1 MNDGYIYSVKKTD
14 DDALETLIEKSNI
27 KADFTPRQMLND
39 QESARRVIKEL
50 KGKLDIETKKCDNI
64 EHHHPFVKDMTLEQ
78 LYTCHMYYEAKALI
92 DPIRGIPPKLKE
104 VEDVLKESEEEF
116 IHIAK
121 ELDLDILPTQ
131 EEVVEEAVAK
141 IVD

>member
-1 MNDGYIYSVKKTD
+1 M
-14 DDALETLIEKSNI
+14 
-27 KADFTPRQMLND
+27 RQ
-39 QESARRVIKEL
+39 R
-50 KGKLDIETKKCDNI
+50 
-64 EHHHPFVKDMTLEQ
+64 H
-78 LYTCHMYYEAKALI
+78 LI

>member
-78 LYTCHMYYEAKALI
+78 LYTCHMYYEAKAL
-92 DPIRGIPPKLKE
+92 D
-104 VEDVLKESEEEF
+104 
-116 IHIAK
+116 
-121 ELDLDILPTQ
+121 
-131 EEVVEEAVAK
+131 
-141 IVD
+141 